1 MAAITMSV
9 NTFSKIPEN
18 DLSANKKPEN
28 AKRASGSSG
37 SYTVSTSAARITFQ
51 SHKSRKEPPLS
62 KKPEKNKNHKESQH
76 RQLPNTDNLKSNF
89 IVSKNPSYKARMQI
103 NAGPLPPA
111 NGKLGFH
118 PGSTDK
124 DLKKIRTGTKKC
136 FGTRLEPNQSHRKF
150 CSGRVRCDVLK
161 LFMVLAHNLGP

>member
-51 SHKSRKEPPLS
+51 SHKSRKEPSLS
-62 KKPEKNKNHKESQH
+62 KKPENKSNKNHKESQH

-103 NAGPLPPA
+103 TSGPLPPA
-111 NGKLGFH
+111 NGKLFLGVSSGVH
-118 PGSTDK
+118 GRGPQ
-124 DLKKIRTGTKKC
+124 
-136 FGTRLEPNQSHRKF
+136 NVMHRDHQKF
-150 CSGRVRCDVLK
+150 
-161 LFMVLAHNLGP
+161 

>member
-124 DLKKIRTGTKKC
+124 DLKKYVPGPRNVLELDLNQ
-136 FGTRLEPNQSHRKF
+136 TRATENS
-150 CSGRVRCDVLK
+150 VLVG
-161 LFMVLAHNLGP
+161 FDAMF

>member
-62 KKPEKNKNHKESQH
+62 KKPENKSNKNHKESQH

-103 NAGPLPPA
+103 TSGPLPPA
-111 NGKLGFH
+111 NGKLFFRGFIRGPRTRTSKSYA
-118 PGSTDK
+118 PGPSK
-124 DLKKIRTGTKKC
+124 VLKPDI
-136 FGTRLEPNQSHRKF
+136 EHNQSS
-150 CSGRVRCDVLK
+150 CSIDWESGWLRCEVS
-161 LFMVLAHNLGP
+161 